1 MSRRSL
7 EAAVNMKGAF
17 NDISIKTQRNIAI
30 EDVLSRVDG
39 ILIPYGGLI
48 SFARKDQLSNFFV
61 SNELKQLK
69 SMGSLAPVIFLSVA
83 AFLINV
89 VMFRQVA
96 IQREQIG
103 MLKAVGLHQ
112 YRALFTLFENGFND
126 NRFRR
131 YYRFVIGVLD
141 GFRYDENVHR
151 VLSFSDTEIQLLI
164 RNYDFSCV
172 FMHVGCC
179 FWYFFCD

>member
-103 MLKAVGLHQ
+103 MLKAVGYTNTELSLH
-112 YRALFTLFENGFND
+112 YLKMVLMITVLGAI
-126 NRFRR
+126 
-131 YYRFVIGVLD
+131 IGLLLGSWMQGKNIYAQKTVD
-141 GFRYDENVHR
+141 IT
-151 VLSFSDTEIQLLI
+151 FSA
-164 RNYDFSCV
+164 
-172 FMHVGCC
+172 
-179 FWYFFCD
+179 